1 MVAEVDGWLHCVSSR
16 GDKGLVPSSYVQML
30 QSAGEGPTPR
40 AVRTLLLLGTSP
52 HTSLQAYSGSLRSM
66 HNKKIGEDINTKA
79 QQLERSQDE

>member
-40 AVRTLLLLGTSP
+40 AVRSLLLLGTSP
-52 HTSLQAYSGSLRSM
+52 HTSLQGHLGSLRSM
-66 HNKKIGEDINTKA
+66 QNKKTGGDINNEA